1 MDSGRNRGT
10 RIEGKER
17 DSYMGERQENVD
29 GRTENGTKGQK
40 RDRERNR
47 GLVQV
52 QVCDIKD
59 KEKGR
64 WTVTD

>member
-1 MDSGRNRGT
+1 
-10 RIEGKER
+10 
-17 DSYMGERQENVD
+17 MGERQENVD

-64 WTVTD
+64 WTGTD